1 MGADSDIIRHDA
13 REVSQETEPLE
24 GEVLHETTPLDD
36 VHAATTVLSREKI
49 PAVADVT
56 AEAQV
61 QTGSLLRERFLLQEE
76 VDAGGMGVVYRAL
89 DQQMSDSYGDPTSV
103 AIKVLSPKLARNSK
117 ALRALQQEATK
128 IRCLTHP
135 HIVRFI
141 DFDRDGDQYF
151 LVMEWLEGR
160 TLASILDSAD
170 ARNIDRIY
178 AMRIVRQIGGALEYA
193 HRCGIVHADVKP
205 GNVMILP
212 NGDAKL
218 FDFGVA
224 RVRQA
229 QSAARVDRD
238 AISAATPAY
247 ASMQVLTGEV
257 PAATDDVFSLACL
270 LYRLI
275 AGYRVFGPRNAA
287 DASQE
292 GMSPQRPQGFS
303 DKQWSA
309 MRKALSYSRV
319 TRFAAMGEFIS
330 ALDEEVDLVPD
341 SPSPQT
347 MDLEVPGYR
356 SKLPIVAA
364 MFLLVVTVSV
374 AMSDRGRSWLQSI
387 VAATEPE
394 PAVATLEGGGQAAV
408 PETMSPIT
416 EPVIES
422 KAEIEPAREGVPEN
436 IQAEAPEARVA
447 VVDEAP
453 VQDEVS
459 FGNDGLSE
467 EEGSSETELPSEAE
481 VPAAAVSVV
490 APVPKDTVG
499 FSSDEVRVRE
509 SESAVQIDITRTG
522 SIQLP
527 LTIEYTITGITAA
540 EGVDFFA
547 PDSSVISFAAGQDT
561 VRLLIP
567 LVQDFAVEGDE
578 HFMLRLRET
587 AGITAVAGRHST
599 VVTIR
604 DDEPQIP

>member
-1 MGADSDIIRHDA
+1 MNADSDIIRRDA
-13 REVSQETEPLE
+13 REAADHTASLEDEASHETE
-24 GEVLHETTPLDD
+24 PLDD
-36 VHAATTVLSREKI
+36 VHSSTTVLSRDEI
-49 PAVADVT
+49 PEVTDAT
-56 AEAQV
+56 AESQV
-61 QTGSLLRERFLLQEE
+61 QVGSLLRERYLLQEE
-76 VDAGGMGVVYRAL
+76 VNVGGMGVVYKAL
-89 DQQMSDSYGDPTSV
+89 DRQLADSHGNSPSV

-178 AMRIVRQIGGALEYA
+178 AMRIVRQIGEALEYA

-229 QSAARVDRD
+229 ESAATVERD
-238 AISAATPAY
+238 AMSAATPAY
-247 ASMQVLTGEV
+247 ASMQVLTGET

-292 GMSPQRPQGFS
+292 GMSPQRPQGFT

-319 TRFAAMGEFIS
+319 TRFAAMDEFID
-330 ALDEEVDLVPD
+330 ALDEEAGLVAET
-341 SPSPQT
+341 PSPQIL
-347 MDLEVPGYR
+347 DLDVPGHR
-356 SKLPIVAA
+356 GWLPIAVTVLMLVVTVGIVMSDQFQSWLKSFTETGTPEPVAVMPASEPIVAA
-364 MFLLVVTVSV
+364 PEATT
-374 AMSDRGRSWLQSI
+374 AT
-387 VAATEPE
+387 AEPATEPE
-394 PAVATLEGGGQAAV
+394 VKTAGERAGAKQ
-408 PETMSPIT
+408 
-416 EPVIES
+416 
-422 KAEIEPAREGVPEN
+422 N
-436 IQAEAPEARVA
+436 IQPEAA
-447 VVDEAP
+447 AAP
-453 VQDEVS
+453 AAFDDEVMV
-459 FGNDGLSE
+459 E
-467 EEGSSETELPSEAE
+467 AALPSEAE
-481 VPAAAVSVV
+481 NTVKAVPTAAAE
-490 APVPKDTVG
+490 PIDTIG
-499 FSSDEVRVRE
+499 FSADAVRVRE
-509 SESAVQIDITRTG
+509 SESAVQIDIVRTG

-527 LTIEYTITGITAA
+527 LTIEYTISGITAA

-567 LVQDFAVEGDE
+567 LVQDFAAEGDE

-587 AGITAVAGRHST
+587 AGISGVAGRHST

-604 DDEPQIP
+604 DDEPQTP